1 MPLASAGES
10 NVLASLLAARF
21 VSLHT
26 AAPGDTGASEVSGG
40 AYARQGPVSFA
51 NAGTNPTVA
60 SNTAVIQ
67 YPTATANWGT
77 ITHFGI
83 WSAVS
88 GGTFL
93 GWNTVTIPKAIN
105 IDDIA
110 RWEVGK
116 LTVTTD

>member
-1 MPLASAGES
+1 MPLSSAGEL
-10 NVLASLLAARF
+10 NVLSSLLAARF

-26 AAPGDTGASEVSGG
+26 ASPGDSGANEVVGG

-60 SNTAVIQ
+60 ANTAILQ
-67 YPTATANWGT
+67 YPVATANWGS

-88 GGTFL
+88 AGTML
-93 GWNTVTIPKAIN
+93 AWAAVTTPKSID

-110 RWEVGK
+110 RWEIGK
-116 LTVTTD
+116 LTVSAD

>member
-1 MPLASAGES
+1 MPLSSAGES

-21 VSLHT
+21 VSLHIG
-26 AAPGDTGASEVSGG
+26 APGDTGVSEVAGG

-60 SNTAVIQ
+60 SNTAVVQ
-67 YPTATANWGT
+67 YPTATAAWGN

-83 WSAVS
+83 WSAAS
-88 GGTFL
+88 AGTFL
-93 GWNTVTIPKAIN
+93 AWATVTTPKSID

-110 RWEVGK
+110 RWEIGK
-116 LTVTTD
+116 LTVSAD

>member
-1 MPLASAGES
+1 MPLSSGGES

-26 AAPGDTGASEVSGG
+26 AAPGDTGANEVAGG

-60 SNTAVIQ
+60 SNTAILQ
-67 YPTATANWGT
+67 YPVATTNWGT

-83 WSAVS
+83 WSAATA
-88 GGTFL
+88 GTFL
-93 GWNTVTIPKAIN
+93 AWAAVTTPKSID

-110 RWEVGK
+110 RWEIGK
-116 LTVTTD
+116 LTVSAD